1 MKMSPTNHNSRCSG
15 RTKSGKPCRA
25 AATEGG
31 LCFFHAN
38 PKKAAEL
45 GRIGGRK
52 NGRVPAGSDPLP
64 DLESVTALRD
74 TVKRLI
80 SDVYAGKLHPRTASG
95 LAPLLHLQLRVIE
108 KTDFE
113 QRVANVEK
121 QLDKLKAQM
130 QDPQVKARREAEQKR
145 NEEALGKRPAQA
157 VKPYGSNDGKV
168 ADQS

>member
-1 MKMSPTNHNSRCSG
+1 M
-15 RTKSGKPCRA
+15 
-25 AATEGG
+25 
-31 LCFFHAN
+31 
-38 PKKAAEL
+38 
-45 GRIGGRK
+45 
-52 NGRVPAGSDPLP
+52 P

-95 LAPLLHLQLRVIE
+95 LAPLLHLQPRVIE

-113 QRVANVEK
+113 QRVAKLEK
-121 QLDKLKAQM
+121 QLDKLTGQL
-130 QDPQVKARREAEQKR
+130 QDPRVKAWREAERQKR
-145 NEEALGKRPAQA
+145 NDEALGKHPAQA

>member
-1 MKMSPTNHNSRCSG
+1 MKMSPTDHNSRCSG

-38 PKKAAEL
+38 PRKAAEL

-113 QRVANVEK
+113 QRLAKTET
-121 QLDKLKAQM
+121 QLARLKE
-130 QDPQVKARREAEQKR
+130 DLARAEREREQTSGM
-145 NEEALGKRPAQA
+145 NDALGKRPPKA
-157 VKPYGSNDGKV
+157 VKPSGSLDGFA
-168 ADQS
+168 ADKS

>member
-1 MKMSPTNHNSRCSG
+1 MTPTDHNSRCSG

-80 SDVYAGKLHPRTASG
+80 SDVYAGKLHPRTAAG
-95 LAPLLHLQLRVIE
+95 LAPLLTLQLRVIE

-113 QRVANVEK
+113 QRVAKLEK
-121 QLDKLKAQM
+121 QLNKLKDQL
-130 QDPQVKARREAEQKR
+130 QDPRVKAWREAEQQKR
-145 NEEALGKRPAQA
+145 NDEALGKRPVQA
-157 VKPYGSNDGKV
+157 VKPCGSNDAKTL
-168 ADQS
+168 DQS